1 MTDSLAS
8 FKDWLDRSLN
18 FERTPTKGV
27 FWLDTMRFFTE
38 RLGHPERSPRCL
50 HVAGSKGKG
59 SISMMAACILQEAGY
74 KVGIYTS
81 PHITDFRERIS
92 TPDSFFDDWIYE
104 KAAGRLMETVDA
116 VGTADLPGGRLP
128 TWFELVTLFAMLC
141 FEEARVDWVVW
152 EVGLGGRLD
161 STNVV
166 APECC
171 LIGPIEKEHCEFLGD
186 TLEKIAGE
194 KAGIIKEA
202 VPVIVAGQQS
212 ESVRDV
218 FRKKASEGSSPLL
231 FADEKVAAEVLGY
244 VRDAD
249 SARVGMEVCL
259 SSSLF
264 SRPIRAKMRLLG
276 RFQAENAALA
286 SLALKKIFPELDEGL
301 MERGL
306 GKARLP
312 GRFEIVAPLPG
323 YAAIPELILDG
334 AHTPRSISLTMES
347 FEKLYGSSKA
357 VLLFACAADKDVEDI
372 APLFRDCFSS
382 VFLTR
387 PGSGKT
393 ADLGRMEAAFS
404 AAGIAHRLDGDYR
417 AMIESAFQAAD
428 GAGLPLLVTGSFY
441 LVSAV
446 KEFLSQGNSL

>member
-1 MTDSLAS
+1 MMT
-8 FKDWLDRSLN
+8 
-18 FERTPTKGV
+18 
-27 FWLDTMRFFTE
+27 
-38 RLGHPERSPRCL
+38 
-50 HVAGSKGKG
+50 
-59 SISMMAACILQEAGY
+59 ACILQEAGY
-74 KVGIYTS
+74 KVGVYTS

-104 KAAGRLMETVDA
+104 KAARRLMETVDS
-116 VGTADLPGGRLP
+116 VGEGELPGGRLP

-161 STNVV
+161 STNIVS
-166 APECC
+166 PECC

-194 KAGIIKEA
+194 KAGIIKEG

-212 ESVRDV
+212 EAVRDV
-218 FRKKASEGSSPLL
+218 FRKKALECSSPLL
-231 FADEKVAAEVLGY
+231 FADEQASAEVLAY
-244 VRDAD
+244 VRDSD
-249 SARVGMEVCL
+249 SSRVGMDVRL
-259 SSSLF
+259 SSPLF
-264 SRPIRAKMRLLG
+264 ARPLRTTLRLLG

-286 SLALKKIFPELDEGL
+286 SLALKKIFPELEESVMEG
-301 MERGL
+301 GL

-334 AHTPRSISLTMES
+334 AHTPRSVSLTMES

-372 APLFRDCFSS
+372 APLFRGCFSS

-387 PGSGKT
+387 PGTGKA
-393 ADLGRMEAAFS
+393 ADLGRLEAAFS
-404 AAGIAHRLDGDYR
+404 AAGLEFSLNGDYR
-417 AMIESAFQAAD
+417 TSIESAFQAAD
-428 GAGLPLLVTGSFY
+428 RAGLPLLVTGSFY

-446 KEFLSQGNSL
+446 KEFLSLRK